1 MKVAI
6 FEDEAH
12 NAERLI
18 QLLRKTD
25 NSIEISAV
33 IGSVAEGLEWL
44 KQNHQVD
51 LLLMDIQLSD
61 GNCFELFQQ
70 SNITVPIIFTTA
82 YDNFALQAFKV
93 NSVDYL
99 MKPIDFTELKN
110 ALQKYQQFHPLHS
123 GRLDINKLAE
133 EYFRR
138 ETVRFIGRVNN
149 QMIYV
154 KARDIAYLQFIKGI
168 TFATTLSNQKIPLD
182 YSLDQIEKML
192 DKYQFFRINRQFIV
206 QLDAIKKIL
215 TYYNSRLILQLQPHT
230 DTDVII
236 SRERVPNFKNWLE
249 GKEFSD

>member
-1 MKVAI
+1 
-6 FEDEAH
+6 
-12 NAERLI
+12 
-18 QLLRKTD
+18 
-25 NSIEISAV
+25 
-33 IGSVAEGLEWL
+33 
-44 KQNHQVD
+44 
-51 LLLMDIQLSD
+51 
-61 GNCFELFQQ
+61 
-70 SNITVPIIFTTA
+70 
-82 YDNFALQAFKV
+82 
-93 NSVDYL
+93 